1 MVLDGSLVR
10 IGAEPGWLVL
20 SDGTS
25 FRAHLVASGEEM
37 QANQYVAAE
46 FVFNTSL
53 SGYQEI
59 LTDPSYFGQAIVFT
73 YPHLGNYGVTELDWE
88 SKRISSRAVVARN
101 YTPSP
106 SNWRASAP
114 LHEILNLQGVPLVL
128 GLDTRRLTRHL
139 RSFGSLSGVVGTL
152 KKDELVDLAKS
163 APTTDGLDLVKE
175 VSSKGVVHYEGT
187 GPKVVAYDFGI
198 KSSMIRELSSRF
210 QLSVVPADTDAKDV
224 LVMSPDGVFFSNGPG
239 DPAPVGYATKAISE
253 LLGRVPAFGICLG
266 HQLMARALGGATYKL
281 GFGHHGANHPVA
293 DNSTK
298 KVEVTSQNH
307 NYAVLESSL
316 TQMSTK
322 VNVTHTNLNDGVI
335 EGLSYPR
342 LRAFSVQYH
351 PEAGP
356 GPHDSYYLFDRFR
369 EVMETGTVNA

>member
-139 RSFGSLSGVVGTL
+139 RSFGSLSGVVGTR
-152 KKDELVDLAKS
+152 KRDELVDLAKS
-163 APTTDGLDLVKE
+163 SPTTDGLDLVKE
-175 VSSKGVVHYEGT
+175 VSSKGVVQYEGT

-224 LVMSPDGVFFSNGPG
+224 LAMSPDGVFFSNGPG

-316 TQMSTK
+316 SQMSTK

-356 GPHDSYYLFDRFR
+356 GPHDSYYLFDRFS

>member
-1 MVLDGSLVR
+1 MVLDASLAR

-25 FRAHLVASGEEM
+25 FRAYLVPNGEEM
-37 QANQYVAAE
+37 RKDRYVAAE

-73 YPHLGNYGVTELDWE
+73 YPHLGNYGVSELDWE
-88 SKRISSRAVVARN
+88 SNRVSARAVVARN

-114 LHEILNLQGVPLVL
+114 LHEILDLQGVPLVL

-139 RSFGSLSGVVGTL
+139 RSSGSLAGVVGTL
-152 KKDELVDLAKS
+152 PKDELMELAKP

-175 VSSKGVVHYEGT
+175 VTSKGVVHYKGD

-198 KSSMIRELSSRF
+198 KSSMVRELSSRF
-210 QLSVVPADTDAKDV
+210 QLTVVPAQTDAKDV
-224 LVMSPDGVFFSNGPG
+224 LAMAPDGVFFSNGPG
-239 DPAPVGYATKAISE
+239 DPAPVEYATNVISE
-253 LLGRVPAFGICLG
+253 LIGRIPAFGICLG

-281 GFGHHGANHPVA
+281 NFGHHGANHPVS
-293 DNSTK
+293 DTSTN

-316 TQMSTK
+316 SEMSTK
-322 VNVTHTNLNDGVI
+322 VEVTHINLNDGVI

-342 LRAFSVQYH
+342 LKAFSVQYH

-356 GPHDSYYLFDRFR
+356 GPHDSYYLFDRFS
-369 EVMETGTVNA
+369 EVMEAGTVSA